1 MVQAMP
7 GPTRDFADYCCEL
20 LASAG
25 PCVARRMFGGW
36 GISTGGL
43 TLAILTDL
51 GQGEKLWLKADA
63 DSRAAFEAAGCERF
77 TYTARGVPKSMNYYS
92 APVDAMES
100 AQFMAPWARLA
111 LESAL
116 KARSAPAGRARP
128 AIKSIVK
135 PAKPAPKRTTAP
147 AAPPKARAAP
157 PSARRKSS
165 RG

>member
-1 MVQAMP
+1 
-7 GPTRDFADYCCEL
+7 
-20 LASAG
+20 
-25 PCVARRMFGGW
+25 MFGGG

-51 GQGEKLWLKADA
+51 GQGEKLWLKADS
-63 DSRAAFEAAGCERF
+63 DTRARFEAAGCERF
-77 TYTARGVPKSMNYYS
+77 SYTARGAPKSMNYYS

-116 KARSAPAGRARP
+116 KARSAPVGRTRP
-128 AIKSIVK
+128 ASKSTAK

-147 AAPPKARAAP
+147 AAPPKARATP

>member
-1 MVQAMP
+1 MP
-7 GPTRDFADYCCEL
+7 STNKDFAEYCCEL

-43 TLAILTDL
+43 TLALMTDL
-51 GQGEKLWLKADA
+51 GHGDRLWLKADA
-63 DSRAAFEAAGCERF
+63 DSRARFEAAGCERF

-100 AQFMAPWARLA
+100 QQFMAPWARLA

-116 KARSAPAGRARP
+116 KARSAPARLARP
-128 AIKSIVK
+128 ATKSKAK
-135 PAKPAPKRTTAP
+135 PAKPAVKRTMAP
-147 AAPPKARAAP
+147 TAP
-157 PSARRKSS
+157 PSARRKSP